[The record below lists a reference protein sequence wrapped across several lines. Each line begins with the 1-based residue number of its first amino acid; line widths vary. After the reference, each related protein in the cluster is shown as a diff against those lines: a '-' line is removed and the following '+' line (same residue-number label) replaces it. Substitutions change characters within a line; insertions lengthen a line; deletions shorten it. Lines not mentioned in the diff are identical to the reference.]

1 MNAVVKTQGVKA
13 SKNNAFIP
21 NLNKPINPLTYLTDS
36 YKVSHVVFEIK
47 GVKEIYSNFT
57 ARFGKYMQEMVGAAW
72 DNQYVVFGVQYA
84 MLEMNHLFNTGFF
97 DRHKAEVMQE
107 MKDMF
112 SPYIGW
118 TEYKHFEAL
127 HDLGYLPIK
136 IKALPEGTLAPIGCP
151 FLTARNTV
159 DGFEWLP
166 NYVESLLSTLIWK
179 PLTIATMARF
189 FRLKTNEFALK
200 TNGSLLGTEFQN
212 HDFHVRGASG
222 WQSAAINGCAF
233 LLSSCGTDN
242 MPSLD
247 YAERYYGSTNK
258 QGLLAGS
265 VSAGEHSVTTLGIL
279 TMMEA
284 LEIGLVDG
292 EEAYVDYVLDRIP
305 TGIFSYVSDSFD
317 YWALVDQVL
326 PNVKE
331 RIMKRDGKFVVRGD
345 SGNPVHIIAGYRI
358 KEVDSTSKEF
368 TGCGAAVTSEL
379 LHRKAKEAYA
389 KGYEVINFKGTL
401 DNEVFY
407 KIFKDSTGD
416 FGLKGITRS
425 EAVGTIQRLYEIFGG
440 TVNEQGFKVLDSHI
454 GMIYGDGINLQR
466 QHEILQ
472 RLEDKGFMSLNI
484 VFGVG
489 SYSLNM
495 VGRDHLGMAI
505 KATNAIVEINGQ
517 LVDKPIYK
525 DPKTDSSKKSA
536 RGLLQV
542 TVEGNKVVAWKD
554 CVTREEEG
562 QGALRVVLEDSQHL
576 NLETL
581 FTVRDRLWVTPK

>member
-21 NLNKPINPLTYLTDS
+21 NLNKPINPLAYLTDS

-258 QGLLAGS
+258 RGFLAAS

-284 LEIGLVDG
+284 LEVGLVDG

-317 YWALVDQVL
+317 YWALVDQIL

-331 RIMKRDGKFVVRGD
+331 RIMQRDGKFVVRGD
-345 SGNPVHIIAGYRI
+345 SGNPVHIIAGYR
-358 KEVDSTSKEF
+358 V
-368 TGCGAAVTSEL
+368 
-379 LHRKAKEAYA
+379 LHISPEATTEQVHRWAKESYNDGNA
-389 KGYEVINFKGTL
+389 EVVEYQ
-401 DNEVFY
+401 DRYY
-407 KIFKDSTGD
+407 KIVMQGFDYS
-416 FGLKGITRS
+416 LVEILRS

-472 RLEDKGFMSLNI
+472 RLEEKGFMSLNI